1 MQTLK
6 LSLTSCLL
14 FREWLT
20 VCDLKK
26 KKRMVSGK
34 FNVFYCKGPYI
45 KYVGERAGKFL
56 WGS

>member
-14 FREWLT
+14 FSEWLT

-26 KKRMVSGK
+26 KKRMVSER
-34 FNVFYCKGPYI
+34 FNVFYCKVPYI
-45 KYVGERAGKFL
+45 K
-56 WGS
+56 

>member
-14 FREWLT
+14 FSEWLT

-26 KKRMVSGK
+26 KETYGLGK
-34 FNVFYCKGPYI
+34 V
-45 KYVGERAGKFL
+45 
-56 WGS
+56 